1 MINQAEKN
9 LNAPRLDGPEIGHL
23 CDSQQAYFNLIY
35 CIQLQPADALQATYL
50 ALETMSQWVP
60 VIRNTLSCCFHQRPQ
75 FVTNIKKLGSLLR
88 LLMPTSCYQFCHI
101 ITYIFG

>member
-60 VIRNTLSCCFHQRPQ
+60 VIRNTLSRCFHQRPQ
-75 FVTNIKKLGSLLR
+75 FVTNIKKLRSLLR
-88 LLMPTSCYQFCHI
+88 LLMPTSSYQICHI